1 VQHLTRRSLLAAA
14 GAGAGALL
22 LGRDPAQLAAQGA
35 RSRLPLARGGRFT
48 TGVMA
53 GQPSTGGITL
63 STRVAGL
70 ERTSRLQVEISRDA
84 DFGSVL
90 YRQDVVADVERGFA
104 VHHRAE
110 HPVLKPGED
119 YFYRFFTCDENS
131 RVGRF
136 RTARPADS
144 REPVRVG
151 VFSCQKYHQGYYT
164 AHAGLA
170 NERDLDLVVCLG
182 DYIYEEVN
190 RNQSVPERKDTTGA
204 NRNGEI
210 MTLAEYREKYA
221 LYQGDPDLQAMHA
234 SCAFGAIWDDH
245 EVENDYAGATPGDA
259 ESRRVPFEE
268 RKTNGYR
275 AWRECLPLLAPPGA
289 ERVIYGRLNL
299 GANADVFLLDERQ
312 YRDALLCEPV
322 QPCPQARAEDKG
334 RTLLG
339 RPQTDWL
346 KGELERSTATWKL
359 LMNQVMIMGL
369 DLPTGIPINADQW
382 DGYGAERRE
391 ILEHALAKN
400 IRNLSWLT
408 GDIHTFF
415 AGTVHTSGRVDSPP
429 AATEFVSGSI
439 TSEGIAEEFGN
450 QDFVTDR
457 IQNINPHISYAETK
471 SRGYAVV
478 EARPD
483 ELLVDFR
490 SPETVFQPRSAV
502 RTIASF
508 RVANGSTTVER
519 R

>member
-1 VQHLTRRSLLAAA
+1 MDLTRRSLLAGA

-22 LGRDPAQLAAQGA
+22 LGRDPARVAGQAS
-35 RSRLPLARGGRFT
+35 RSALPLARGGTFA
-48 TGVMA
+48 TGVMS
-53 GQPSTGGITL
+53 GQPALDGITL

-70 ERTSRLQVEISRDA
+70 ERTSRLQVEISRDD
-84 DFGSVL
+84 DFRSVI
-90 YRQDVVADVERGFA
+90 YRQDVVADAERGFA
-104 VHHRAE
+104 AHHRAQ
-110 HPVLKPGED
+110 HPVLRPGEQ
-119 YFYRFFTCDENS
+119 YFYRFYTCDENS

-170 NERDLDLVVCLG
+170 DVRDLDLVVCLG

-190 RNQSVPERKDTTGA
+190 RNQSVPDRKDTTGA

-234 SCAFGAIWDDH
+234 NFAFGAIWDDH

-259 ESRRVPFEE
+259 EQRRVPFEE

-275 AWRECLPLLAPPGA
+275 AWRENLPLLAPPGA

-312 YRDALLCEPV
+312 YRDPLLCEPV
-322 QPCPQARAEDKG
+322 QPCPQARAEPP

-346 KGELERSTATWKL
+346 KGELASSRATWKL

-369 DLPTGIPINADQW
+369 DLPTGVPINADQW
-382 DGYGAERRE
+382 DGYAAERRE
-391 ILEHALAKN
+391 ILEDALAKGVTN
-400 IRNLSWLT
+400 MSWLT

-415 AGTVHTSGRVDSPP
+415 AGTVHTSGRVDSPH
-429 AATEFVSGSI
+429 AATEFVAGSI

-457 IQNINPHISYAETK
+457 IQNINPHITYAETK
-471 SRGYAVV
+471 SRGYAVL

-490 SPETVFQPRSAV
+490 SPETVFQPKSPV
-502 RTIASF
+502 RTLASF
-508 RVANGSTTVER
+508 KVANGSTAVER